1 MDLRGKTGSIRFFG
15 KLRNNPRA
23 GDALWLGIEW
33 DEMGSGKHNGTV
45 DGEVYFGCEFHVTTA
60 EFATGTTQCCSFIR
74 YGKIDIGGV
83 SFAEAILLRYKPDN
97 MKTEEEARQLAQ
109 ALVGSHARPSMRI
122 MLRARIFHPSLY
134 NIYNNTY

>member
-97 MKTEEEARQLAQ
+97 MKTEEEKEITRKKEEAEQYVLSGRNRMIKIEM
-109 ALVGSHARPSMRI
+109 VGFEES
-122 MLRARIFHPSLY
+122 Y
-134 NIYNNTY
+134 N